1 MSATNPLPPL
11 GPDHGGPVHI
21 SADRYGIAA
30 GLSGWGWH
38 AVDLESV
45 HAQRATSGSVE
56 REVFSLCGAR
66 SSQPIGRLGAF
77 TYDNRWLHR
86 LRCERCSWVVA
97 LDRGTVEQEIDLYA
111 TAAGVDALSQ
121 LLRQIF
127 TAILADAPPDPR
139 AQAGYR
145 SELLAHAARHRP
157 VMTVCQ
163 QCSQEGAAAAHGPD
177 AARCPHA
184 AALCEECSF
193 TAGSWAGEHA
203 GITTEECV
211 VAAPCSALRALA
223 GHYDVSVPDGKGRWW

>member
-1 MSATNPLPPL
+1 
-11 GPDHGGPVHI
+11 VHI
-21 SADRYGIAA
+21 SADRYGIVS

-38 AVDLESV
+38 AVDLELV
-45 HAQRATSGSVE
+45 YAQRSTSGSTE

-111 TAAGVDALSQ
+111 TAAGVDALGQ

-127 TAILADAPPDPR
+127 TAILADAPPGPR
-139 AQAGYR
+139 GQAGHR

-163 QCSQEGAAAAHGPD
+163 QCAQEGTAAAHGP
-177 AARCPHA
+177 ATARCPHA
-184 AALCEECSF
+184 AVLCDECSF

-203 GITTEECV
+203 GVTTEECV
-211 VAAPCSALRALA
+211 VAAPCSALGALA
-223 GHYDVSVPDGKGRWW
+223 DHYDVSLPDDEGRWW

>member
-1 MSATNPLPPL
+1 MSSIEPLPPL
-11 GPDHGGPVHI
+11 GADHGGPVHI
-21 SADRYGIAA
+21 SADRYGIVA

-38 AVDLESV
+38 AVDLEFV
-45 HAQRATSGSVE
+45 RGQRALSGSVE

-66 SSQPIGRLGAF
+66 SSQPVGRLGAF
-77 TYDNRWLHR
+77 THDNRWLHR

-111 TAAGVDALSQ
+111 TVAGVEALSQ

-127 TAILADAPPDPR
+127 TAILADAPPGPR
-139 AQAGYR
+139 GQAGHR

-157 VMTVCQ
+157 VMTECQ
-163 QCSQEGAAAAHGPD
+163 QCTQVGTAAAHGP
-177 AARCPHA
+177 ATAQCPHSVV
-184 AALCEECSF
+184 LCQECSF

-203 GITTEECV
+203 GVTTDECV

-223 GHYDVSVPDGKGRWW
+223 DHYDVFLPDGEGRWW

>member
-1 MSATNPLPPL
+1 MSSIEPLPPM
-11 GPDHGGPVHI
+11 GADHGGPVYI
-21 SADRYGIAA
+21 SADRYGVAA

-38 AVDLESV
+38 AVDLELV
-45 HAQRATSGSVE
+45 RAQRATSGSGQC
-56 REVFSLCGAR
+56 EVFSLCGAR

-111 TAAGVDALSQ
+111 AVGCEALSQ

-127 TAILADAPPDPR
+127 TAILADAHPGPR
-139 AQAGYR
+139 GQAGHR

-163 QCSQEGAAAAHGPD
+163 QCVQEGPVAAHGP
-177 AARCPHA
+177 ATAQCPHE

-193 TAGSWAGEHA
+193 TAGSWEGERAGV
-203 GITTEECV
+203 TTEECV
-211 VAAPCSALRALA
+211 VAAPCSVLRALA
-223 GHYDVSVPDGKGRWW
+223 DHYDVSLPDGDGRWW